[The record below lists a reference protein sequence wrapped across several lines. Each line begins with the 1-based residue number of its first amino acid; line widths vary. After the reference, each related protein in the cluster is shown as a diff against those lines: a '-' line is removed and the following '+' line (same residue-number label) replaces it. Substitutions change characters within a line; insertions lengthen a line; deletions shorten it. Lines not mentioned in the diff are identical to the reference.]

1 MKKLLVIGI
10 VLFASSVMASP
21 FLVSDPPLSGETKP
35 NLYKITGPGWVP
47 PLCGV
52 EPDGSLKADLSGS
65 PVGTTQL
72 TVVACNEDPVWGEVC
87 SDPSPFTYTRP
98 APPATIKGIR
108 VSP

>member
-52 EPDGSLKADLSGS
+52 EPDGSLKADVAGS

-72 TVVACNEDPVWGEVC
+72 TVTACNNDPVWGESC
-87 SDPSPFTYTRP
+87 SDPVPFTYTRP
-98 APPATIKGIR
+98 QQPAITKSIR
-108 VSP
+108 LIP